1 MSRDHSVVMSPTAYD
16 VVQPKPKLTMTTT
29 NQKAAKLLEML
40 QANQGDDVE
49 ELQLITPGVDAFLK
63 ASRKMTT
70 ALVDNIKNFKAID
83 QEKDDVVSD
92 ILKFKVVSRGAIND
106 NLKSFAATG
115 AFTLYAQQY
124 NRKKLPFITITSIM
138 EMMVM
143 LYNHFNV
150 DPLEA
155 LEDNSR
161 EDLVKA
167 FEFYLVEEVKRYELD
182 HVMDVDFKEAWSEA
196 GLARGRLFN
205 NPLYYHD
212 QWMVFYNDE
221 VHTIA
226 PLIKDY
232 DMALNYRI
240 RMTNLSNKIGDADN
254 KTQDLVQ
261 ASANIQLAA
270 VDNIKVDQQINLLK
284 DVANQQGDDEDM
296 YAEAQRL
303 NATALFDDIDQAGE
317 STSARVC
324 RPDVLTL
331 AKLLSDVDVTLPEP
345 KPIRR
350 RTKKPDSKPNSQPPT
365 PTRGK
370 GAYYA
375 TAFAAKGKRR
385 RDTETDLESDSGS
398 DSDSDSDSESYHTA
412 QNGRK
417 RSRQVVDDPT
427 SFLGDCLDGLVS
439 ELCSV

>member
-1 MSRDHSVVMSPTAYD
+1 MSRDHSDVTDLPYG

-70 ALVDNIKNFKAID
+70 ALVDNFKDFKAIG

-115 AFTLYAQQY
+115 AFTIYAQQY
-124 NRKKLPFITITSIM
+124 KRKKLPFITITSIM

-155 LEDNSR
+155 LEDNPR

-182 HVMDVDFKEAWSEA
+182 HIMDVDFKEAWSEA

-212 QWMVFYNDE
+212 QWMVFYNNE

-232 DMALNYRI
+232 DMALDYRI

-303 NATALFDDIDQAGE
+303 NATALFDDIDKAGE
-317 STSARVC
+317 STSTRVC

-345 KPIRR
+345 KPIQR
-350 RTKKPDSKPNSQPPT
+350 RTKKPDSKPPT

-375 TAFAAKGKRR
+375 TAFAIKGKRR
-385 RDTETDLESDSGS
+385 RDTETDLDS
-398 DSDSDSDSESYHTA
+398 DSDSDSDSYHTA
-412 QNGRK
+412 KTGRK

-427 SFLGDCLDGLVS
+427 AFLGDCLDGLGSDV
-439 ELCSV
+439 CSV